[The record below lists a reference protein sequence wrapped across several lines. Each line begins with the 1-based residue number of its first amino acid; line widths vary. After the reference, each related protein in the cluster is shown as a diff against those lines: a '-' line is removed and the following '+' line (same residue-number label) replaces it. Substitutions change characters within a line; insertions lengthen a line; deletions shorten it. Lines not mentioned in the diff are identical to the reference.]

1 MSWDRS
7 EYTEF
12 SPCACGRGKVTRVSY
27 REEDDWNRTR
37 YRTIGEKI
45 ECDYCKNEYRIEKH
59 IRETNFK
66 PWEGDSSIEESYLVP
81 KKLSI
86 PETVKEKSFC
96 FKFDEQIVA
105 YFTKEEIVTVIE
117 DMISNKYSTR
127 LKQENSKKIVTIYRK
142 TYNKVRLSPIIELL
156 NTILEN
162 YNSYE
167 WTHDKYMNYKAKEKN
182 IIEENNRI
190 IKECL
195 DQSVLLNFGRA
206 DYEN

>member
-1 MSWDRS
+1 MSWERS

-12 SPCACGRGKVTRVSY
+12 SLCACGRGKVIRVSY

-37 YRTIGEKI
+37 YGTIREKI
-45 ECDYCKNEYRIEKH
+45 ECNYCEKRYHIEKF
-59 IRETNFK
+59 IRKTNFR

-96 FKFDEQIVA
+96 FKVDEQIVA

-117 DMISNKYSTR
+117 DMISSKYSTR

-142 TYNKVRLSPIIELL
+142 TYKKVRLSPIIESL

-167 WTHDKYMNYKAKEKN
+167 WTQDKYMNYKVKEKN

-195 DQSVLLNFGRA
+195 AKSVLLNYRRI
-206 DYEN
+206 DYGK